1 MEAITTLKTPT
12 LFIITTLMKTFLV
25 VTKDY
30 EVLKEIDERTYIGH
44 VEAINFKDA
53 IYRAR
58 RTFKRIKDF
67 ILLETYTA

>member
-1 MEAITTLKTPT
+1 
-12 LFIITTLMKTFLV
+12 MKTFLV

-53 IYRAR
+53 FYRAR
-58 RTFKRIKDF
+58 TTFKSIKDF

>member
-1 MEAITTLKTPT
+1 
-12 LFIITTLMKTFLV
+12 MKTFLV

-44 VEAINFKDA
+44 VQAFNFKEA
-53 IYRAR
+53 FYRAR
-58 RTFKRIKDF
+58 DKFRSLKDF